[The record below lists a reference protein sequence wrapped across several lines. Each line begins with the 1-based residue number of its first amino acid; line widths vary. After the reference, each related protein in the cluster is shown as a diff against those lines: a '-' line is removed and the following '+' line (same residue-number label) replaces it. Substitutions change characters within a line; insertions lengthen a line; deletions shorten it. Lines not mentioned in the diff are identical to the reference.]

1 MATYRIK
8 ATYEYEG
15 VVEAPTAERAEH
27 LFLHDLNM
35 HYVGTEEFEQV
46 LICPSCQEE
55 IDSEDDLNEDDQC
68 ELCADEDD
76 E

>member
-15 VVEAPTAERAEH
+15 VVEAPTAERAER

-46 LICPSCQEE
+46 LICPSCHEE

-76 E
+76 A